1 VSDGRKISPAE
12 WDFTKLPHDES
23 GACWFYEC
31 TRELVLTFPGKA
43 TRRLQAEVEELRVAT
58 RLRSD
63 KKRRER
69 LAIEP
74 LRKVIA
80 AIFKQWP
87 KEPYQTIEAGQRRA
101 LLRRSAPEFA
111 DPENYVMRE
120 LLPYLTTERARWL
133 LFQLL
138 TESHFPGVKTQG
150 VARSD
155 YDLDWRSGQPFAALE
170 SNNSR
175 YLVAI
180 LIDPADG
187 PAQFIKQCRALYNQL
202 VPVNERGK
210 GRKPGYANLL
220 ARSRADLKRLGVY
233 RLLTVFGLTQQ
244 EAIALI
250 IDRLGKAYY
259 GSNLSREANKCRAY
273 LRRCVETL

>member
-1 VSDGRKISPAE
+1 VSDNRKISPAE
-12 WDFTKLPHDES
+12 WDFTKLPHDEA
-23 GACWFYEC
+23 GVCWLYEC
-31 TRELVLTFPGKA
+31 SRELVLSFPGEAAKK
-43 TRRLQAEVEELRVAT
+43 LQAEIRHLRADT
-58 RLRSD
+58 RRQSD
-63 KKRRER
+63 DKRRER

-74 LRKVIA
+74 VCKAIA
-80 AIFKQWP
+80 AIFERWP
-87 KEPYQTIEAGQRRA
+87 QRPYQTIDAGQRRA
-101 LLRRSAPEFA
+101 LLERLVPEFA
-111 DPENYVMRE
+111 HPENYVMRE
-120 LLPYLTTERARWL
+120 LLPYLTPERDRWL

-138 TESHFPGVKTQG
+138 TESRFPVVKTQG

-155 YDLDWRSGQPFAALE
+155 YDLDWRSGQPFALLE
-170 SNNSR
+170 TNNPR
-175 YLVAI
+175 YLAAI

-233 RLLTVFGLTQQ
+233 RLLKVSGLSQQ

-259 GSNLSREANKCRAY
+259 GSNLSREANRCEAY